1 MPTSKQSENNSGHEN
16 SKARRDS
23 QSRSTARSRRSR
35 ERHISVRGELRDKPD
50 LQKIARAV
58 VALAMAQAEADAQ
71 ALSPSLTEHKLD
83 TDSGYTN
90 E

>member
-1 MPTSKQSENNSGHEN
+1 MPTSKQSTNNSGHQN
-16 SKARRDS
+16 PKARRDS
-23 QSRSTARSRRSR
+23 QGRTTARSRRSR
-35 ERHISVRGELRDKPD
+35 ERHISARGELRDTPD

-71 ALSPSLTEHKLD
+71 ALAENQLEAE
-83 TDSGYTN
+83 SGVTG